1 MNLLVEVKEEK
12 AEFILELLYYFKFVK
27 TKSLSNYKKEVLE
40 DLSDAVEEMN
50 FIKDGKKKSVPFD
63 EFLNEI
69 KSRVN

>member
-12 AEFILELLYYFKFVK
+12 AEFILELLNNFKFVK

-50 FIKDGKKKSVPFD
+50 LIKDGKKKSVTLD

-69 KSRVN
+69 